1 MSKINSIEGIRGIAV
16 ISVLLYH
23 LDFSLFSSGFIG
35 VDIFFVISGYLIIPK
50 ILSQI
55 QNRDFEFKIFFF
67 KRLRRL
73 VPALL
78 LVLVVAIIV
87 GYFLLTPREYKELA
101 HSILS
106 NLIFSQNF
114 FFRDRTGYFA
124 DLAHQKPLLHTWSL
138 GVEMQFYLLVP
149 LILLLINKFFSKKY
163 FKAATFTLIAISLL
177 ISMYWSYNNNADK
190 AFFFSITRFWEF
202 AIGGYIA
209 HVSRY
214 ERLSKNY
221 KILIGTIG
229 AFLLVTAIY
238 FINQKAIF
246 PGLVVIL
253 PVLAT
258 SLLILSSDKSD
269 NIISK
274 ILSNNFLTYI
284 GKISYSVYLVHWP
297 IIVFTKISIARELY
311 INEKIYIVFF
321 TAILSIFI
329 YRNIKLKTRII
340 LLYVFIISFILF
352 IFSFLITNKEGMPS
366 RMTPEAMKIYHN
378 TNKVIYSGAKCLNSI
393 NNITTKPTKYTACD
407 IINSSEVVKR
417 IFIIGDSHAGM
428 FLDGIYYISQKLNYN
443 LTFFGMPSCYP
454 LINSIAWTKKN
465 KGSCREFTSFIKDHI
480 ASNKDEVKIVI
491 ISARWANISSNIPAP
506 GDGQLS
512 FKLID
517 NDGMVTN
524 LEKSLLE
531 TVQFFQS
538 NGAKVLVVGPV
549 PEISFHVPDTMI
561 RAKNNSTNIPKILL
575 KEFYSR
581 QDSVLRVL
589 TKVEKIPNT
598 QVLYPHKEMCY
609 DDYCIIS
616 KDGVPLYED
625 DDHLSHKGVQILI
638 PEITKALRQ

>member
-221 KILIGTIG
+221 KILI
-229 AFLLVTAIY
+229 
-238 FINQKAIF
+238 
-246 PGLVVIL
+246 
-253 PVLAT
+253 
-258 SLLILSSDKSD
+258 
-269 NIISK
+269 
-274 ILSNNFLTYI
+274 
-284 GKISYSVYLVHWP
+284 
-297 IIVFTKISIARELY
+297 
-311 INEKIYIVFF
+311 
-321 TAILSIFI
+321 
-329 YRNIKLKTRII
+329 
-340 LLYVFIISFILF
+340 
-352 IFSFLITNKEGMPS
+352 
-366 RMTPEAMKIYHN
+366 
-378 TNKVIYSGAKCLNSI
+378 
-393 NNITTKPTKYTACD
+393 
-407 IINSSEVVKR
+407 
-417 IFIIGDSHAGM
+417 
-428 FLDGIYYISQKLNYN
+428 
-443 LTFFGMPSCYP
+443 
-454 LINSIAWTKKN
+454 
-465 KGSCREFTSFIKDHI
+465 
-480 ASNKDEVKIVI
+480 
-491 ISARWANISSNIPAP
+491 
-506 GDGQLS
+506 
-512 FKLID
+512 
-517 NDGMVTN
+517 
-524 LEKSLLE
+524 
-531 TVQFFQS
+531 
-538 NGAKVLVVGPV
+538 
-549 PEISFHVPDTMI
+549 
-561 RAKNNSTNIPKILL
+561 
-575 KEFYSR
+575 
-581 QDSVLRVL
+581 
-589 TKVEKIPNT
+589 
-598 QVLYPHKEMCY
+598 
-609 DDYCIIS
+609 
-616 KDGVPLYED
+616 
-625 DDHLSHKGVQILI
+625 
-638 PEITKALRQ
+638 